1 MGFTL
6 IKGTYYLKL
15 GHPDGDSMRFLAD
28 RPDLFDRLAGP
39 PVGMK
44 ELGTVQLRYEGI
56 DTVEKGAIQPLAR
69 DSLNRNLDLLRA
81 VDHAGP
87 AASSVRGFILSR
99 LVDAN
104 RRPVCFVFAGASPHP
119 DGARMPL
126 VAEQLLQS
134 VNYKLLSSGM
144 AYTLFYETLAS
155 EIRCH
160 LTAAF
165 QQARAAR
172 VGLHQRDRTTAG
184 VVIHGRQQLAKIP
197 PIFPKLWRRLDSFF
211 ASHDSLAE
219 FKDWLAAN
227 PHDNEQLS
235 ILSDRRRRFALEEI
249 IAVQDD
255 QIRLL
260 HTPEDL
266 LFHRSP

>member
-6 IKGTYYLKL
+6 IQGTYYLKL

-28 RPDLFDRLAGP
+28 RPDLLDRLAGP
-39 PVGMK
+39 PVGFK
-44 ELGTVQLRYEGI
+44 EQGTVQLRYEGI

-69 DSLNRNLDLLRA
+69 DSLNKNLDFLRD

-87 AASSVRGFILSR
+87 AASSVRGFILSQW
-99 LVDAN
+99 VDAN

-119 DGARMPL
+119 DGTRMPL
-126 VAEQLLQS
+126 ALAQLRQS

-144 AYTLFYETLAS
+144 AYTLFYETLSS
-155 EIRCH
+155 EIRSH

-172 VGLHQRDRTTAG
+172 LGLHLRDRTTTG
-184 VVIHGRQQLAKIP
+184 VVIHGRRQLAMIP
-197 PIFPKLWRRLDSFF
+197 PIFPKLWRRLDTFF
-211 ASHDSLAE
+211 ASHDNLAA

-235 ILSDRRRRFALEEI
+235 TLSDRRRRIALAEI
-249 IAVQDD
+249 IAVEADL
-255 QIRLL
+255 IRLL
-260 HTPEDL
+260 YSPDDL
-266 LFHRSP
+266 LFHRSS

>member
-1 MGFTL
+1 MAFTL
-6 IKGTYYLKL
+6 IKGTYHLKL

-39 PVGMK
+39 PVAIK

-69 DSLNRNLDLLRA
+69 DSLNRNLELLRA

-87 AASSVRGFILSR
+87 AASSVRGFILSQ

-119 DGARMPL
+119 DGSRMPL
-126 VAEQLLQS
+126 AVEQLEQS
-134 VNYKLLSSGM
+134 VNYKMLSSGM
-144 AYTLFYETLAS
+144 AYTLFYETLS
-155 EIRCH
+155 IDIRRH

-172 VGLHQRDRTTAG
+172 LGLHQRDHTTTG
-184 VVIHGRQQLAKIP
+184 VRINGRRQLPMIP
-197 PIFPKLWRRLDSFF
+197 PIFPKLWRRLDTFF
-211 ASHDSLAE
+211 ASHESLAE
-219 FKDWLAAN
+219 FTNWLVAN
-227 PHDNEQLS
+227 PHDNERLS
-235 ILSDRRRRFALEEI
+235 ILSDRRQHIALHEI
-249 IAVQDD
+249 IAVENDL
-255 QIRLL
+255 IRLL
-260 HTPEDL
+260 YSPDDL